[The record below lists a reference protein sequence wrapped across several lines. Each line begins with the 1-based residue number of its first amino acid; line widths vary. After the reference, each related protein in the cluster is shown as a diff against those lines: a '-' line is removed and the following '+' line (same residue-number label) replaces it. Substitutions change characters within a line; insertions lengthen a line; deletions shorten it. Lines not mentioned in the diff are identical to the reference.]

1 MTLWVSSSPVLIL
14 KRSILE
20 MRGKLN
26 DFVCNSFICVA
37 RTCPPPI
44 HELFEGFLIE
54 FRQGFL
60 RKSLVKGIIKD
71 IDYKQSCWLLSFILV
86 SRIDCFKISTGLE
99 LTQSVI
105 NFPIFPLRWRH
116 LGQEVFNGVAGMIKR
131 CKNTSFE
138 IANFINDN
146 SDHKKSYWWR

>member
-44 HELFEGFLIE
+44 HELFEGFLME

-60 RKSLVKGIIKD
+60 RKSLVKRMIKKNS
-71 IDYKQSCWLLSFILV
+71 YEQSCWALHSFQELIVSKSAMGLSSLKV
-86 SRIDCFKISTGLE
+86 S
-99 LTQSVI
+99 
-105 NFPIFPLRWRH
+105 PIFLFSHCLKWM
-116 LGQEVFNGVAGMIKR
+116 GAEGFKWSCGEDWKM
-131 CKNTSFE
+131 
-138 IANFINDN
+138 
-146 SDHKKSYWWR
+146 HKYQFWISLFYKWQPKKLYWWR